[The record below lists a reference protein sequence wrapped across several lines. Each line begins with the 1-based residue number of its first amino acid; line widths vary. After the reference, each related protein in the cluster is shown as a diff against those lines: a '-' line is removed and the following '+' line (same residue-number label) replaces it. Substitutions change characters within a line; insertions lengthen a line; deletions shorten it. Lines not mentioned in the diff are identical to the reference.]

1 MHALISDPDFNFRN
15 RISLFCSAIPFLG
28 IPLFFFLRSGLEEK
42 YSQELIISAGICLFL
57 LFGPTLISARLKSN
71 RFFLKSESLLLWIF
85 LMALAALQVIPY
97 SIYLIILIGLF
108 SFVICLYCFLMS
120 QKLSWKIFLM
130 VILACL
136 FSIWVLF
143 TTWAV
148 HRPTLFETLA
158 FNRNVF
164 QVQDLFFH
172 AAISG
177 IIKSYGTPSTG
188 LQGTPYAYYHFGSHW
203 YFAQISK
210 LTDIH
215 VLRLYLVFYPFV
227 IVPCFFKVF
236 LTFANDV
243 RRALN
248 AKSTFSMLSA
258 AFLFCVFLGIPNHLY
273 SRGFFDAS
281 ILGFESLLVSFLLMF
296 VLGSIWIELYL
307 GKKTLADFSTAEK
320 IFMLVV
326 SPLIFWSIGLTK
338 ISTLFVMLGP
348 FSFLVLRF
356 NRWTD
361 VVGVSFYITLI
372 GSCFVYYYIAET
384 IPFGIRNHGHEGDLK
399 LGSVYTAMSEN
410 KLYNPVHWFVMFFS
424 WTYLVIAIITI
435 FKIKRLWLADVDQKA
450 LSVMMWVSIMAA
462 VAGLLPTF
470 FFSFNGAN
478 AMFFVA
484 VQMFISG
491 GFLMALGPT
500 IQSAIARNKIL
511 IVSFFAACLV
521 LLVIIHKKIRFTAK
535 EILIENLNTRILI
548 SDRNAAPKVRF
559 SLNHDLKVI
568 ANGFSDLQKKA
579 DSNTLYQVLKNAE
592 KLGNREDRRTIRD
605 IAFYRRLRK
614 RKANTRHRTS

>member
-1 MHALISDPDFNFRN
+1 
-15 RISLFCSAIPFLG
+15 
-28 IPLFFFLRSGLEEK
+28 
-42 YSQELIISAGICLFL
+42 
-57 LFGPTLISARLKSN
+57 
-71 RFFLKSESLLLWIF
+71 
-85 LMALAALQVIPY
+85 
-97 SIYLIILIGLF
+97 
-108 SFVICLYCFLMS
+108 
-120 QKLSWKIFLM
+120 M

-243 RRALN
+243 RRALS

-281 ILGFESLLVSFLLMF
+281 ILGFESLLVSFLVMF

-399 LGSVYTAMSEN
+399 FGSVYTAMREN

-424 WTYLVIAIITI
+424 WTYLVIAIISV
-435 FKIKRLWLADVDQKA
+435 FKIKRLWFADVDPKA

-592 KLGNREDRRTIRD
+592 KLGNREDRRRSGTLLFIEDYVNGKPIRGTEHLNCLEKTFLIPALSGYAMLNGAIYNCSIESYGAAYYQYPSEIQDPATIVLCENAMQKGFDRILTFNVED
-605 IAFYRRLRK
+605 NTLREVECK
-614 RKANTRHRTS
+614 RSQD